1 MLRNMDLSSADLG
14 AFAYSVVIDGTDAA
28 QVAADW
34 MAANPDRV
42 TAWLK

>member
-1 MLRNMDLSSADLG
+1 MLRNMELSSADLG
-14 AFAYSVVIDGTDAA
+14 AFTYSVVVDGKDAA

-34 MAANPDRV
+34 IAANPDRV